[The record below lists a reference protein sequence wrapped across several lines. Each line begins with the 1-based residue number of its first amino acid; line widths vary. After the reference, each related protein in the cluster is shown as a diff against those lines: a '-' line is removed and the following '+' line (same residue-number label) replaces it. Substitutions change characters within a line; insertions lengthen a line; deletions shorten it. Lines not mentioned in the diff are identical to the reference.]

1 MAIPPLPDFALLL
14 RGTEPSKMMPGEGTG
29 PGQGPVGTEGH
40 GGVQPRGVAGTAAE
54 VVAAGHKV
62 AAGRMESTMQNMA
75 DLLADKFDAPLS
87 AWDRANAHLSTFY
100 VTNLRRKV
108 RGLAGERLGGDGGG
122 RVCGGG
128 RRHCKGF
135 TSNPCSSN
143 P

>member
-1 MAIPPLPDFALLL
+1 MGDRKNLNTHFQCGHPPPPPPSPTQAIAAGSGEQLLPGLIFNLNKKVLYVDPLQAPLPA
-14 RGTEPSKMMPGEGTG
+14 
-29 PGQGPVGTEGH
+29 
-40 GGVQPRGVAGTAAE
+40 AAE

-122 RVCGGG
+122 ACVWGGEEAL
-128 RRHCKGF
+128 
-135 TSNPCSSN
+135 
-143 P
+143 